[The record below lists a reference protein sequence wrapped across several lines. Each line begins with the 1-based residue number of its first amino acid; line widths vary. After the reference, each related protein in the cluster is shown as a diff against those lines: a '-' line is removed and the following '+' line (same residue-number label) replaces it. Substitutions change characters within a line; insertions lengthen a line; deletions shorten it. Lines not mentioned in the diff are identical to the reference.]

1 MSEVG
6 KLVLAKEKARFLLLE
21 KFCQDLLD
29 KHFGAQRKSGGC
41 NKDPNLFQFQNQEQ
55 QRKVIGSL
63 LMADIRG
70 NTRRQNIVH
79 TVININD
86 TRELPKKRKKDDVFK
101 KLVLLN

>member
-1 MSEVG
+1 M
-6 KLVLAKEKARFLLLE
+6 
-21 KFCQDLLD
+21 
-29 KHFGAQRKSGGC
+29 
-41 NKDPNLFQFQNQEQ
+41 
-55 QRKVIGSL
+55 GSL